1 MKSNRRKP
9 DNHFLLL
16 EPTASRAWKSWRAMS
31 DTVGS
36 VAFIT
41 ADRLGNTGGGSVQ
54 DSPADRCGFETC
66 LSHDLA
72 IPPGELIQT
81 VFTSGIGK
89 ALIPTSHEGY
99 AIQVMR
105 VSSLPQA

>member
-16 EPTASRAWKSWRAMS
+16 EPTASQAWKSWRAMS

-36 VAFIT
+36 VTFIT
-41 ADRLGNTGGGSVQ
+41 ADRLGNTGGGSV
-54 DSPADRCGFETC
+54 PADRCGFEIC
-66 LSHDLA
+66 LSHYLA

-105 VSSLPQA
+105 VSSLQQA